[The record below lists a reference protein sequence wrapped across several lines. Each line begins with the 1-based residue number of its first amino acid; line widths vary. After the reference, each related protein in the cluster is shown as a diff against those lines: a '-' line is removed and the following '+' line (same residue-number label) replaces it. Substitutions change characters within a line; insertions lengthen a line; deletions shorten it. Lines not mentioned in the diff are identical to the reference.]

1 MDKSETEQDSQ
12 MHKNQM
18 QKKNALSGNFENC
31 IKNEKNSVNAGEV
44 RIAWFLAGF
53 EPAKKPPEK

>member
-18 QKKNALSGNFENC
+18 QKKNALPENFENC
-31 IKNEKNSVNAGEV
+31 IKNEKNSVKKT
-44 RIAWFLAGF
+44 FLKNLF
-53 EPAKKPPEK
+53 